1 MLTRLPRQI
10 PSSRLLARL
19 CLVNKTFHAA
29 VTPIL
34 YQDLKIAGNRS
45 QVRAAMARSRHRH
58 HFVKRLEVAACKGLP
73 HDRLYDVALML
84 FGMPRLQSFT

>member
-1 MLTRLPRQI
+1 LLTRLPRQI

-34 YQDLKIAGNRS
+34 YQDLKIAGDKSR
-45 QVRAAMARSRHRH
+45 VRAAMSRSRHRH
-58 HFVKRLEVAACKGLP
+58 RLVKRLEVAACRGLP
-73 HDRLYDVALML
+73 NHRLYDVALML